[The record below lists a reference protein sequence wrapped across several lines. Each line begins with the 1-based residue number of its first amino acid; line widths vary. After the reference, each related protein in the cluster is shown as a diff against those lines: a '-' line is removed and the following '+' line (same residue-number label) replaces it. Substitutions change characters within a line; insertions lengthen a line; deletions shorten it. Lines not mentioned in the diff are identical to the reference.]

1 MPGKERFRQVASGRL
16 DLDAFQQRI
25 REGWRLVAFEWERE
39 ADVAQPPV
47 PVQAQPGTGG
57 LQATGPHEVPFGAQ
71 VSSDIA
77 RLAENP
83 TEMEVLFRMMELIV
97 EEVPY
102 TYIADELNRAGLRTR
117 SGRRWSA
124 VAIFEM
130 LPRLIE
136 IGPAILFSDEWR
148 RRRLGGVEVKKPVG

>member
-1 MPGKERFRQVASGRL
+1 MPGKERFRQLASRPL

-39 ADVAQPPV
+39 AAVAQPPSAM
-47 PVQAQPGTGG
+47 PQ
-57 LQATGPHEVPFGAQ
+57 EVPFGTQ
-71 VSSDIA
+71 VA
-77 RLAENP
+77 PETAGLAENP

-102 TYIADELNRAGLRTR
+102 TYIADELNRAGFQTR
-117 SGRRWSA
+117 SGRGWSA
-124 VAIFEM
+124 VSVFEM

-136 IGPAILFSDEWR
+136 IGPTILFSDEWR
-148 RRRLGGVEVKKPVG
+148 RRRLGSVPTRSSGQ